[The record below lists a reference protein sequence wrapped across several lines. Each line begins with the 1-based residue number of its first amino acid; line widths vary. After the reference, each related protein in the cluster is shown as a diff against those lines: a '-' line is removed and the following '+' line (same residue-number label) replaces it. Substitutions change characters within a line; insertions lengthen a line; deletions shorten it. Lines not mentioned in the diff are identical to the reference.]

1 MPTLAPKVVEGVTF
15 VPELES
21 LCQKI
26 LSLTF
31 SSSSNDDKSDRVET
45 DTVKK
50 ALAPMSIMEAK
61 DTIEKIDWKD
71 VKLYSVFPLIAVK
84 AMKSLIAQ
92 SGNSDLSSELESI
105 ISKTSLSFTKSST
118 DLNEIDDERK
128 KYLER
133 IRLLKLKR
141 EERQYAKL
149 TKNIDNKYTE
159 DAGTRT
165 MTYAASVGLNMIVA
179 PLSFGCFCY
188 FFSAVFFSWIDSR
201 TGREPANDNIDIRRV
216 ILGVISGVVMMFI
229 EMILFVIRSHA
240 LEKSVTIKQRK
251 KDVTPFGFDRNSKN
265 NERTF
270 TGSVYS

>member
-50 ALAPMSIMEAK
+50 ALAPMSITEAK

-71 VKLYSVFPLIAVK
+71 VKLYLVFPLIAVK